1 MAGGHVVEDTGA
13 VRLSLRWKIVGGY
26 GLLLA
31 LIALLGWVTL
41 SLFGSLRGVQR
52 KVFDDAIPGLQSID
66 EIVRSYTAQS
76 SAVNR
81 YLNQS
86 QPALL
91 DQYRGEVEIANFWQ
105 EQARDLFAE
114 GEERALL
121 DELITAGE
129 SFQALVDEQVIPFV
143 SEGSRS
149 RAISVL
155 GQEGTPLISEIE
167 TTGNVLRSIQDATV
181 VRTEEDLR
189 GKSNQ
194 TLLALVGVTIMA
206 LLSGLALAIALPR
219 RLVGGLSRLVDA
231 TRAVGRGD
239 FDQRLE
245 IRSGDEVEELAERFG
260 EMQEGLKRLQQLALQ
275 DRELEIAASI
285 QRNLLQRSLPESPA
299 FKLVPLHRQANLVG
313 GDWYDV
319 DLTGRSLTVVVGD
332 ASGKGI
338 AAALMATIALSFLR
352 AERSLGAGPKRIVE
366 RTNEAL
372 REATEPDSFTTLLYA
387 TLDLQSG
394 EVRWL
399 NMGHPAPF
407 VVRAATTDGGEPAGY
422 YLEGPRNRA
431 LGWFDDPGL
440 TETVVHLHAGD
451 RLVVFTDGWLEAKS
465 GEGEVFGEHRF
476 AESLMRLAQLD
487 ADDLVQELVG
497 DVERFAAGKL
507 DDDLTM
513 LIVEFLGAALPGP
526 PEQQGQ
532 GEQTGEDTW
541 HSRR

>member
-1 MAGGHVVEDTGA
+1 

-26 GLLLA
+26 GLLLT

-41 SLFGSLRGVQR
+41 SQVGSLRSVQR
-52 KVFDDAIPGLQSID
+52 EVFDDAIPALEAVD

-76 SAVNR
+76 NAVNR
-81 YLNQS
+81 YLNSS

-91 DQYRGEVEIANFWQ
+91 DQYRSEVEIAIFWQ
-105 EQARDLFAE
+105 NQARRLFTE

-121 DELITAGE
+121 EDLIAAGR
-129 SFQALVDEQVIPFV
+129 SWQRLVDEQVIPLVADGDRTAAF
-143 SEGSRS
+143 R
-149 RAISVL
+149 VL
-155 GQEGTPLISEIE
+155 GQEGTPLITEIE
-167 TTGNVLRSIQDATV
+167 TEGGVLRSTQAATV
-181 VRTEEDLR
+181 ERTEEDLR

-194 TLLALVGVTIMA
+194 TLIALVGVTIMA
-206 LLSGLALAIALPR
+206 LVSGLALAIALPR

-231 TRAVGRGD
+231 TRAVERGD
-239 FDQRLE
+239 FDQPLE

-260 EMQEGLKRLQQLALQ
+260 EMKEGLKRLQQLALQ

-285 QRNLLQRSLPESPA
+285 QRNLLQRTLPESPT
-299 FKLVPLHRQANLVG
+299 FRLVPLHRQANLVG

-319 DLTGRSLTVVVGD
+319 DLTGRSLTIVVGD

-338 AAALMATIALSFLR
+338 AAALMATVALSFLR
-352 AERSLGAGPKRIVE
+352 AERGLGAGPKRIVE

-372 REATEPDSFTTLLYA
+372 REATDPDSFTTLLYA
-387 TLDLQSG
+387 TLELHSG

-399 NMGHPAPF
+399 NMGHPSPF
-407 VVRAATTDGGEPAGY
+407 VLRSRADGGPTGY

-440 TETVVHLHAGD
+440 TETVVHLHPGD

-465 GEGEVFGEHRF
+465 ADGEVFGEHRF
-476 AESLMRLAQLD
+476 AESLMRLAPLGGE
-487 ADDLVQELVG
+487 DLVQELVG

-513 LIVEFLGAALPGP
+513 LIIEFLGAALPS
-526 PEQQGQ
+526 PEEQGY